1 MEVTKIRARQQG
13 LCEGEIVVEE
23 MSTPR
28 CQEMGQF
35 LLATIYIY
43 SPPLFR
49 IRYSLAYP
57 VLFIAG
63 YRTLSLIRP
72 RLKSNNSNTDTY
84 ESGYGCRLM
93 ETSTIVI

>member
-43 SPPLFR
+43 IVHLFFVF
-49 IRYSLAYP
+49 A
-57 VLFIAG
+57 
-63 YRTLSLIRP
+63 TLSLTLYCLSLDIELCP
-72 RLKSNNSNTDTY
+72 
-84 ESGYGCRLM
+84 
-93 ETSTIVI
+93 